1 MDRYVYKWLNNP
13 SHFRRGFWIL
23 LLFSV
28 VLNSI
33 ILERES
39 DLYIFYIFCAILL
52 GLGYY
57 QKQLWFLL
65 SLTVIVVTCRYYLIP
80 DSPPAF
86 SIFLIHNFTYF
97 LITLMASGFMKY
109 AQKVSE
115 DHLELTIA
123 LANALDS
130 RDSYTR
136 NHSEN
141 VAKYSVEIA
150 KKMNLPQDQMNFIQV
165 GGLLHD
171 IGKIGIPEH
180 ILLKPGKLTEEEFE
194 LIKTH
199 PSIGI
204 EMIEHVKIY
213 KISGV
218 LDIVQSHHERYD
230 GRGYPNELKGEQ
242 IPLMARIV
250 AVADA
255 YDAMISRRVYKHE
268 MDLDYALNEIRK
280 NKGTQ
285 FDPDVVDA
293 FLSLFAEGDEIEMNF
308 LHKKTS

>member
-1 MDRYVYKWLNNP
+1 MYKWLNNP
-13 SHFRRGFWIL
+13 RHFRRGFWIF

-33 ILERES
+33 ILERER
-39 DLYIFYIFCAILL
+39 DLYILYIFCVILL

-57 QKQLWFLL
+57 QKRLWFLL
-65 SLTVIVVTCRYYLIP
+65 SLTLLVVTSRYYLIP

-86 SIFLIHNFTYF
+86 SIFLIHNLTYF

-109 AQKVSE
+109 VQKLSE

-130 RDSYTR
+130 RDAYTR

-150 KKMNLPQDQMNFIQV
+150 KKMNLPQDQLNFIQV

-180 ILLKPGKLTEEEFE
+180 ILLKPGKLTEEEYE
-194 LIKTH
+194 LIKSH

-230 GRGYPNELKGEQ
+230 GRGYPNKLKGEQ

-250 AVADA
+250 SVADA

-293 FLSLFAEGDEIEMNF
+293 FLSLFAERDECEMNF
-308 LHKKTS
+308 PHKKTS